1 MSPYLLVH
9 RHGRHRV
16 AGVGVEG
23 EDVED
28 AAAVDEEP
36 VLAQHQDLGRVQGA
50 ARQPSS
56 VDVAQRRGQ
65 LGKIKIFT
73 KIQKKILSNRYLDDV
88 APDNRLGQQPGVAQR
103 VGLLPQQVVLSL

>member
-1 MSPYLLVH
+1 MTPHLLIH
-9 RHGRHRV
+9 CHGRHQIT
-16 AGVGVEG
+16 GDGVEG
-23 EDVED
+23 EDVKD

-65 LGKIKIFT
+65 LGNIKIFT
-73 KIQKKILSNRYLDDV
+73 KIKKYIKQSS
-88 APDNRLGQQPGVAQR
+88 PG
-103 VGLLPQQVVLSL
+103 

>member
-1 MSPYLLVH
+1 MTPHLLIH
-9 RHGRHRV
+9 RHGRHQIT
-16 AGVGVEG
+16 GVGVEG
-23 EDVED
+23 EDVKD

-56 VDVAQRRGQ
+56 VDVAQRGGQ

-73 KIQKKILSNRYLDDV
+73 KLKKIY
-88 APDNRLGQQPGVAQR
+88 
-103 VGLLPQQVVLSL
+103 

>member
-1 MSPYLLVH
+1 MWPHLLVH

-65 LGKIKIFT
+65 LGNIKIFT
-73 KIQKKILSNRYLDDV
+73 KIKKY
-88 APDNRLGQQPGVAQR
+88 
-103 VGLLPQQVVLSL
+103 

>member
-1 MSPYLLVH
+1 MYPYLLVH

-23 EDVED
+23 ENVED

-73 KIQKKILSNRYLDDV
+73 KLKKYILSNRYLDDV
-88 APDNRLGQQPGVAQR
+88 APDDGLGQQPGVAQR

>member
-1 MSPYLLVH
+1 MVGKKYLSPYLLVH

-36 VLAQHQDLGRVQGA
+36 VLAQHQDLGRVQRGCT
-50 ARQPSS
+50 
-56 VDVAQRRGQ
+56 QRAEVSWV
-65 LGKIKIFT
+65 K
-73 KIQKKILSNRYLDDV
+73 
-88 APDNRLGQQPGVAQR
+88 
-103 VGLLPQQVVLSL
+103 